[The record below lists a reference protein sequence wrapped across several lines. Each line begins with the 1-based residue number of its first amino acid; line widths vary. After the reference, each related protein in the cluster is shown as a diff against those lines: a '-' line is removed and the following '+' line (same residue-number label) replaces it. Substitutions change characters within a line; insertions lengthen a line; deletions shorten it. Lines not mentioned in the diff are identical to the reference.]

1 MTKHTAGSKK
11 GGAWRV
17 VFAVALVVFIGSLVA
32 IGAIVFSYFQ
42 GQAKYNAI
50 AEQSAFDPT
59 DVGDDSKKLSDA
71 TVDWGAL
78 LVVNGDTVGWIYMPN
93 TVINYPIVRGGDN
106 EYYLSHDFEG
116 AQGWLATYGTVFL
129 DYRNKPDWTDQVNF
143 VYGHHMQDGT
153 MFSDIARLDEQ
164 ARFDECRTVYLL
176 SPSGNFKLRT
186 FALVHVPA
194 DAEIVV
200 TGFSTQQELAD
211 YVQDKI
217 NRSVVD
223 AGPIPPASEISR
235 VFALATCDNLA
246 ADGRYVLYAYIE
258 QTSAEGLKGEVAVSS
273 GEGQEGGVV
282 NDLIVEEKS

>member
-1 MTKHTAGSKK
+1 MTKQTEGGKK